1 MPNDGTALTSYVLG
15 FSLVAARVGGAFV
28 FVPIPG
34 LQQTSWVPKLLL
46 ILAITFS
53 LFSLWPVVVADR
65 NFIGLAVSG
74 IAKEACVGLCLGLV
88 VALTTEFVTFG
99 FHLVGLQ
106 AGYSFATTI
115 DPTSQAD
122 VTVLES
128 LGKLLA
134 GLLFFT
140 LGLHREVIRAF
151 AASLQ
156 AHPAGSWTVGPE
168 VVEPVIRLFQVM
180 LATGLRLALPLV
192 ASMVMIDIALG
203 LIGRIS
209 NQVQLLHMSF
219 PIKMLASLVLI
230 AWIVSSLPGIF
241 KEMAARVLNE
251 VHTAIGI

>member
-1 MPNDGTALTSYVLG
+1 MPSDAATITSYVLG

-34 LQQTSWVPKLLL
+34 LQQTSLPPKILL

-53 LFSLWPVVVADR
+53 LFSLWPVVKVDN
-65 NFIGLAVSG
+65 NFIGLVVSG
-74 IAKEACVGLCLGLV
+74 IAKEACVGICLGLV
-88 VALTTEFVTFG
+88 VALTSEFVTFG

-106 AGYSFATTI
+106 AGYSFASTI

-122 VTVLES
+122 VTVLEA
-128 LGKLLA
+128 LGRLLA
-134 GLLFFT
+134 GMLFFS
-140 LGLHREVIRAF
+140 LGLHREIIRAF

-156 AHPAGSWTVGPE
+156 AHPAGSWTVGPA
-168 VVEPVIRLFQVM
+168 VIEPVIRLFQVM
-180 LATGLRLALPLV
+180 LAAGLRLALPLI

-209 NQVQLLHMSF
+209 SQIHLLHMAF

-230 AWIVSSLPGIF
+230 AWIVSSLPSIF
-241 KEMAARVLNE
+241 KELAIRVMTE